1 MISEIQIEK
10 LKKEDLKEAI
20 SIYDTEYDINTNYD
34 KPFFVY
40 DKIEHN
46 PAYHCI
52 VTKLNSKIVGIV
64 TIVTNFSIV
73 EECKPFLTVQN
84 FIIHKH
90 YRRKTI
96 GAQIFEY
103 IFNYAKNNDY
113 DYILLV
119 TESENKIVQSFCKK
133 LGYKEEAGFI
143 NLMGR
148 DEW

>member
-1 MISEIQIEK
+1 MISEVQIEK

-20 SIYDTEYDINTNYD
+20 SIYDIEYDVTTNYD
-34 KPFFVY
+34 KLFLVY
-40 DKIEHN
+40 DEIYHN

-52 VTKLNSKIVGIV
+52 VAKLDGKIIGIV

-84 FIIHKH
+84 FVIHKD

-119 TESENKIVQSFCKK
+119 TESENKIAQSFYKK